1 MTTPTVTK
9 PTLTYFNL
17 PGLAEAPRLLLE
29 DAGIDYDYVAV
40 ANWAELKPEF
50 QAAGT
55 FTPFPLPPALRRSTP
70 KGKAKKENKL
80 TVTWRWHR
88 QGAVRSAAHL

>member
-1 MTTPTVTK
+1 MTTTAVTK

-29 DAGIDYDYVAV
+29 DAGVDYDYVAV

-55 FTPFPLPPALRRSTP
+55 HLHSTPHSRPALQRSTLSG
-70 KGKAKKENKL
+70 KGNKKENKKI
-80 TVTWRWHR
+80 
-88 QGAVRSAAHL
+88 QKID

>member
-1 MTTPTVTK
+1 MSTTVTK

-17 PGLAEAPRLLLE
+17 AGLAEAPRLLLE
-29 DAGIDYDYVAV
+29 DAGVDYDYVAV
-40 ANWAELKPEF
+40 ANWAELKPEY
-50 QAAGT
+50 QASGT
-55 FTPFPLPPALRRSTP
+55 FTPPSPPPQALLRSTP